1 MADYHETVL
10 SPLAFEELLAL
21 EDVAAWRSQVEEL
34 SQKNALKASSVHTRA
49 GDVVD
54 PLRRL
59 SFGRP
64 GRSERVFDFIDA
76 SILKEVCDK
85 LEGTLAVYR
94 GHYDLV
100 YYAPGGFFSKHV
112 DHVNAY
118 GPGLCCWH
126 ALVCL
131 DAEGCEGGRTLVH
144 ADAAH
149 ASSASVTPGA
159 CLLIR
164 NGVPH
169 EGLKV
174 ESGRKVLLK
183 FELFQFEA
191 RKAMRGLKAEEE
203 MVPCLCADGVVDVE
217 RRFLLRQPFFERLV
231 AFEGAREEMK
241 LGGVAVSECRALRLF
256 LAGDETLSRSPE
268 DLLNAHEV
276 LHYISA
282 PEAALTVSEL
292 ACLCAREVVVTS
304 DRRTARRL
312 ATLAGEDYVFFGVVQ
327 SWSVNVKDIWD
338 ICLDL
343 CRTETFTSNLCVV
356 SSGHVVLTTSPGPRW
371 HKKDEHGRISLPEL
385 NRQVRLFA
393 ADSEE
398 ARDTFETMDAL
409 LERQVC
415 ASSVD
420 HWNIAERGESGE
432 ASPRRASPPP
442 ASLDVA
448 DGVKLARLLV
458 RRTSRMDFRK
468 ILEACAGTAR
478 FRHEVVE
485 DACNDGESFF
495 TTTMYES
502 RVYEFEW
509 ALCTKA
515 FLEAP
520 LRPSPSLKRDA

>member
-1 MADYHETVL
+1 MADYHEIAL
-10 SPLAFEELLAL
+10 SPLTFEDLLAS
-21 EDVAAWRSQVEEL
+21 EDVVLWRRQVDEL
-34 SQKNALKASSVHTRA
+34 SQKSALKASAVHTRS

-54 PLRRL
+54 PERRL

-64 GRSERVFDFIDA
+64 GRSEGVFDCIDA
-76 SILKEVCDK
+76 AILKEVSER

-100 YYAPGGFFSKHV
+100 YYAAGGFFSKHV

-118 GPGLCCWH
+118 GPGICCWH

-144 ADAAH
+144 AGVAH
-149 ASSASVTPGA
+149 ASSASVTPGM

-174 ESGRKVLLK
+174 EGGRKVLLK
-183 FELFQFEA
+183 FELFQFDS
-191 RKAMRGLKAEEE
+191 RKRMPASEVEEE
-203 MVPCLCADGVVDVE
+203 TVSCLCADGVVDVE

-231 AFEGAREEMK
+231 AFEGAREDVK
-241 LGGVAVSECRALRLF
+241 LGGLSVSECKALRLF
-256 LAGDETLSRSPE
+256 LAGDEALARSPE
-268 DLLNAHEV
+268 ELSNAHEV

-292 ACLCAREVVVTS
+292 ACLCAREVIVTG

-312 ATLAGEDYVFFGVVQ
+312 AALAGEDYVFFGVVQ
-327 SWSVNVKDIWD
+327 SWSVNIKDIWD

-356 SSGHVVLTTSPGPRW
+356 SSGHVALTTSPGPRW
-371 HKKDEHGRISLPEL
+371 HKQDEHGFVSLPEL
-385 NRQVRLFA
+385 DREVRLFEVG
-393 ADSEE
+393 SGE

-409 LERQVC
+409 LKRQVC
-415 ASSVD
+415 AASVD
-420 HWNIAERGESGE
+420 HWNIAESGESGA

-442 ASLDVA
+442 ASLDA
-448 DGVKLARLLV
+448 TDGVKLARLLV
-458 RRTSRMDFRK
+458 RRTSRKDFRK
-468 ILEACAGTAR
+468 ILEACVGMAR
-478 FRHEVVE
+478 FRREVVE

-495 TTTMYES
+495 TTTLYES

-520 LRPSPSLKRDA
+520 LRPFPSLKRDA